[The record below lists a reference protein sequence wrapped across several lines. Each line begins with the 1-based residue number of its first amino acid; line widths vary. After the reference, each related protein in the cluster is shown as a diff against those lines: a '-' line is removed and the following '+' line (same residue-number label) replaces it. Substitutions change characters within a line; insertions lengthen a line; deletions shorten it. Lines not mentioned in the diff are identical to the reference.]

1 MNLEL
6 VQKFKNI
13 FTGLDRAHGVFEK
26 SNEPQNGKKVEARMK
41 TVHEP
46 PTIEKFQLHLKGE
59 YPGMGIV
66 PIDDNNQCLFG
77 AIDID
82 VYPLDHKA
90 LQKKIKDKKF
100 PLVMCLSKSGGAHLY
115 MFMEKKFT
123 AKEVQ
128 LKLSEIATALG
139 YPSAEVFPKQIELF
153 VKEGEEKRDT
163 GSWINLPYHGRN
175 RYALNDDGSA
185 ASLEEFFKL
194 HEKYLVSDLKKIKTD
209 FKNEIIKDGPPCLQI
224 LTEEGIQEGGRNNA
238 LFNVGVYYRKFDP
251 DNYKNLIEDYN
262 RQYIQPP
269 LKSDEV
275 LVIIKQ
281 VFQSDSNGAPRY
293 SYRCTQP
300 PIESLCNKRLCK
312 KRKYG
317 VGGENDREHPVYS
330 DLKVYKSDP
339 PRYFL
344 NVDDRRIELGSTE
357 DLMTHKKVIQA
368 CIEQLN
374 KGIPNMALN
383 DWNQAYTELLE
394 NISIDYPPVEVTKKG
409 EFREL
414 LEEFILHQGEAV
426 SIEDIFLGKSYT
438 EDGFT
443 YFALKDLMDH
453 LKRND
458 FKESRSWV
466 TVRLRE
472 EYDAE
477 DLTRRIKKVKVRLW
491 KIKEILS
498 EDVELDV
505 PDMKRPDIDDEE
517 IPF

>member
-1 MNLEL
+1 MDLEL
-6 VQKFKNI
+6 VKKFKNI
-13 FTGLDRAHGVFEK
+13 FTGLERAHGVFEK
-26 SNEPQNGKKVEARMK
+26 SNEPQQGKKVEARMK

-46 PTIEKFQLHLKGE
+46 PTLDKFELHLKGE
-59 YPGMGIV
+59 YPAMGIV
-66 PIDDNNQCLFG
+66 PINDDNECVFG

-90 LQKKIKDKKF
+90 LLKKIANKKF
-100 PLVMCLSKSGGAHLY
+100 PLITCLSKSGGAHLY
-115 MFMEKKFT
+115 LFT
-123 AKEVQ
+123 QQKVSAKEIQ
-128 LKLSEIATALG
+128 LKLSEMSTALG

-153 VKEGEEKRDT
+153 TKEGEEKRDT
-163 GSWINLPYHGRN
+163 GSWINMPYHGRN
-175 RYALNDDGSA
+175 RYALKEDGRA
-185 ASLEEFFKL
+185 LSLEEFFDL
-194 HEKYLVSDLKKIKTD
+194 YEKIVVSDLKKIKTD
-209 FKNEIIKDGPPCLQI
+209 FTNEIIKDGPPCLQI
-224 LTEEGIQEGGRNNA
+224 LTDDGVGEGGRNNA
-238 LFNVGVYYRKFDP
+238 LFNIGVYYRKFDP

-275 LVIIKQ
+275 LVVIKQ
-281 VFQSDSNGAPRY
+281 VSQSDSDGAPRY

-317 VGGENDREHPVYS
+317 VGGENDRENPVYS

-344 NVDDRRIELGSTE
+344 NVDDRRIEISSTE

-374 KGIPNMALN
+374 KGIPNMAMN
-383 DWNQAYTELLE
+383 EWNKSYTELLE
-394 NISIDYPPVEVTKKG
+394 NISIDYPPEEVTKKG

-414 LEEFILHQGEAV
+414 LEEFILHQGEAIT
-426 SIEDIFLGKSYT
+426 IEDIFLGKSFT

-472 EYDAE
+472 EYKAE
-477 DLTRRIKKVKVRLW
+477 DLTKRIKKVKVRLW
-491 KIKEILS
+491 KIEEILS
-498 EDVELDV
+498 DDIELDI
-505 PDMKRPDIDDEE
+505 PDMKRIDDKEDE